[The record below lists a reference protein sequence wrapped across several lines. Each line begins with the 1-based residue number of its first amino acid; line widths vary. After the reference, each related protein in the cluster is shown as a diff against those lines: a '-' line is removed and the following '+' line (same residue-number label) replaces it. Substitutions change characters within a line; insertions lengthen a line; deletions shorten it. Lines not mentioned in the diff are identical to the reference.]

1 MRPFLLVFGTVLLQG
16 LFSGLLPDFLAPPD
30 LMFLLALGL
39 VAPLP
44 PMGGLLIAFGIG
56 LLQDLLSAGFLG
68 LHALGLLLAAYLFHW
83 LTRVLR
89 WEEPLGR
96 TVVLLGCF
104 AAKWL
109 GYLVVSYWLR
119 SEPFGVQAVL
129 GIFVSE
135 LALTLVVAGY
145 FLQLA
150 EQVVGGRRLE

>member
-1 MRPFLLVFGTVLLQG
+1 MRPLLLIFAAILLQG

-30 LMFLLALGL
+30 MMFLLALGL

-44 PMGGLLIAFGIG
+44 PIGGLMAAFGIG
-56 LLQDLLSAGFLG
+56 LLQDLLSSGFLG
-68 LHALGLLLAAYLFHW
+68 LHAVGLLLAAYLFHW

-104 AAKWL
+104 LAKWS
-109 GYLVVSYWLR
+109 GYLLISYWMR

-129 GIFVSE
+129 GIFLSE
-135 LALTLVVAGY
+135 LVLTLLAAIY
-145 FLQLA
+145 FLQLT
-150 EQVVGGRRLE
+150 EKTVGGRRLE